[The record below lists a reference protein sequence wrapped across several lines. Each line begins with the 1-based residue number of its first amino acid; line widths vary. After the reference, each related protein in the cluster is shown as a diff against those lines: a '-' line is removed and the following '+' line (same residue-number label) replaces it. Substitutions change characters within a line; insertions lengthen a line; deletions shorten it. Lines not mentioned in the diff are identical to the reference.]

1 MKRILNN
8 IGAISKQAIVGGAIT
23 VATLVVGVG
32 LINNFSSKSG
42 SEQGFASN
50 ALERSGYSYDFDSN
64 YESTSAQDILSAR
77 DYAQGQGDGK
87 VAITGTENLLLN
99 KRNSG
104 KTAAVAQGQAG
115 EVGTVQD
122 DSQAYATGELEGMGT
137 SNKVAVNVGEED
149 EAAAAA
155 KAKAHRD
162 AKIAKGQALGDKA
175 RATLKTSKMA
185 DSSGIAGIVTGST
198 SMAFNAGTAVGGSM
212 GANDS
217 SKIALGQAGGGLANV
232 NLQGAKGGK
241 LGGMGTK
248 GVEAEGARA
257 GRSAL
262 GRHEET
268 LGDLSRASKYSKS
281 GKQAVSSDMAKGAQD
296 AASAFDG
303 SKEADVVSLQGD
315 NLQKAAL
322 NTLSDMGDPD
332 LSGLNDLQ
340 DELNEIDET
349 MNKYADLIDKITD
362 CIWAMVLSASIA
374 SIAVG
379 IFSKIEPWGAV
390 AALAAA
396 AAGTA
401 AILASQI
408 AAAAYLGQINDLAAS
423 SGIDSIKP
431 TAWEFAQPWV
441 IGGFLAGL
449 VWLAWG
455 LAGMSTSEVAQ
466 AAQAATEGG
475 AEAGEAA
482 AQAGAQAASK
492 GAKAAGI
499 FSQGMN
505 SLGSSGFSSALQR
518 FFAKIGGKKH

>member
-50 ALERSGYSYDFDSN
+50 ALERSGYSYNFDSD

-115 EVGTVQD
+115 EVATVQD

-155 KAKAHRD
+155 KAKAQRD

-185 DSSGIAGIVTGST
+185 DSSGIAGIATGST
-198 SMAFNAGTAVGGSM
+198 SMAFNAGTAVGSYM
-212 GANDS
+212 GAKDS
-217 SKIALGQAGGGLANV
+217 SKIALGQAGSGLANV
-232 NLQGAKGGK
+232 NLQGARNGK

-322 NTLSDMGDPD
+322 NTLNNMGDTD
-332 LSGLNDLQ
+332 LSGLDDLQ
-340 DELNEIDET
+340 DELNDIDET

-362 CIWAMVLSASIA
+362 CVTAMILAASIA
-374 SIAVG
+374 SLAVSLLAKSG
-379 IFSKIEPWGAV
+379 VAWCEV
-390 AALAAA
+390 AALVVA

-408 AAAAYLGQINDLAAS
+408 AAATFLSQIQQLATS
-423 SGIDSIKP
+423 SGIESLQPSK
-431 TAWEFAQPWV
+431 WELAQPWV
-441 IGGFLAGL
+441 IGGALAGAI
-449 VWLAWG
+449 WLSWTMSALDFSSAAQTAEKAAKISANVGRISNAGEG
-455 LAGMSTSEVAQ
+455 LAG
-466 AAQAATEGG
+466 GG
-475 AEAGEAA
+475 
-482 AQAGAQAASK
+482 
-492 GAKAAGI
+492 I
-499 FSQGMN
+499 
-505 SLGSSGFSSALQR
+505 LSALGR
-518 FFAKIGGKKH
+518 LFAKIGKKK